1 MELTSLELSTLMEE
15 FSELEE
21 GFVQKVYQRGEEL
34 TLEIYVPG
42 DEKKRLILGTD
53 RAFISKYKRDNPER
67 PPGFCMELR
76 KHLGKVDS
84 IEQRGFDRILVIES
98 GDKTLIA
105 EIFGKGNFVLLD
117 DDRIIGALREEE
129 WADRTIRVGEDYEY
143 PEPAEDPR
151 EADIFELLDEGE
163 LVRKLAA
170 DASLGGTYA
179 EEVCARADV
188 DKESST
194 EELSAEEKDRVREA
208 VRELFHAAEE
218 PEPVLYLDQEP
229 VMAAPFPLE
238 TYSGH
243 DREDFET
250 FSEALDEYYYRKKS
264 RKREEKREEA
274 YQEKKQGL
282 ERQLEQQE
290 RKLEGL
296 KKSSDENREKAELI
310 YRDYSRLKA
319 IQDDLKEAVEEHG
332 WKQVAEKIEESDSP
346 VNSVNEREEFASV
359 PVEDKNIKLTLED
372 DLEAIASRYYDKA
385 KQSESKM
392 ESVREAMGR
401 TREKLEELEPEEID
415 TEAMEDK
422 SRKRDKKWFE
432 KYRWF
437 YSSDGFLVLAG
448 RDSQTN
454 EMLVKKHMNSGDLYL
469 HADFD
474 AAPSVVIK
482 EGQDAP
488 ESTLEEAAKF
498 AVTFSSVWKRGIAS
512 ASTYYVDPEQ
522 VTKNPESGEFVGKGA
537 FVIRGEREYIRNV
550 SAEAAIGPYEL
561 ESTYVPMAG
570 PPSAVEENC
579 PASVEVKQ
587 GRDKKSEVAKKIRE
601 KLSEQGYDLDL
612 DYIIRALPPGKSRI

>member
-1 MELTSLELSTLMEE
+1 MELTSLELSILMDE
-15 FSELEE
+15 FSSLEE

-53 RAFISKYKRDNPER
+53 RAFLSKYKRDNPEK

-76 KHLGKVDS
+76 KHLGKIDS
-84 IEQRGFDRILVIES
+84 IKQRGFDRILVIES
-98 GDKTLIA
+98 GDKTLVA

-117 DDRIIGALREEE
+117 DGKIIGALREED
-129 WADRTIRVGEDYEY
+129 WADRTIRVGEEYSY
-143 PEPAEDPR
+143 PEPANDPR
-151 EADIFELLDEGE
+151 DGDIFESMGDGE

-170 DASLGGTYA
+170 ELSLGGTYA
-179 EEVCARADV
+179 EEICARAGVEKDARI
-188 DKESST
+188 
-194 EELSAEEKDRVREA
+194 EELDEDERERVTDAVEEVFSQAEN
-208 VRELFHAAEE
+208 
-218 PEPVLYLDQEP
+218 PEPVLYLDEKP
-229 VMAAPFPLE
+229 VLAAPFPLE

-243 DREDFET
+243 ETEEFER
-250 FSEALDEYYYRKKS
+250 FSEALDEYYYRRKS
-264 RKREEKREEA
+264 REKESKREEA

-296 KKSSDENREKAELI
+296 EKSSEENREKAELI
-310 YRDYSRLKA
+310 YTDYNRLQA
-319 IQDDLKEAVEEHG
+319 IQDELREAVEEHG
-332 WKQVAEKIEESDSP
+332 WKHVAEKIAENDSP
-346 VNSVNEREEFASV
+346 INSVNEREEFASV
-359 PVEDKNIKLTLED
+359 PVDGKNIKLTLDD

-392 ESVREAMGR
+392 ESVREVMSQ
-401 TREKLEELEPEEID
+401 TREQLEELEPEEID
-415 TEAMEDK
+415 AEVMEDK
-422 SRKRDKKWFE
+422 SQKREKKWFE

-437 YSSDGFLVLAG
+437 YSSDDFLVLAG

-454 EMLVKKHMNSGDLYL
+454 EMLVKKHMASEDIYL

-498 AVTFSSVWKRGIAS
+498 AVSFSSVWKRGIGSAS
-512 ASTYYVDPEQ
+512 AYYVDPEQ
-522 VTKNPESGEFVGKGA
+522 VTKDPESGEYVGKGA

-550 SAEAAIGPYEL
+550 SAEAAVGPYEL
-561 ESTYVPMAG
+561 DSEYVPMAG
-570 PPSAVEENC
+570 PLSAIEQNC
-579 PASVEVKQ
+579 PAAIEIKQ
-587 GRDKKSEVAKKIRE
+587 GHDKKSEVAKKIRE

-612 DYIIRALPPGKSRI
+612 DYIIRALPPGKSRL